1 MKTFKLNSTF
11 DVDDQA
17 PGSDIGV
24 AGAGAA
30 STTSSSTTVDSNA
43 VMNEKVSES
52 VAHIIQ
58 TLEFTLL
65 ITDY

>member
-1 MKTFKLNSTF
+1 M
-11 DVDDQA
+11 VQA

-30 STTSSSTTVDSNA
+30 STTSSSTTADSNA